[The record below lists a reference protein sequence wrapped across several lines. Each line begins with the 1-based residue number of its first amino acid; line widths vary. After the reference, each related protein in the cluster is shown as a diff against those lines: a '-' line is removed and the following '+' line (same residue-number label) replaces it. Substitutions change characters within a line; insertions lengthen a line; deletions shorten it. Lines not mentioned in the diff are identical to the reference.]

1 MDRGVVIGMIQILL
15 VDDHP
20 SVMEGTRM
28 ILEQEGD
35 MKVTLA
41 NSANEVLEMVSS
53 HSFDVMLFDLHI
65 ADVNGI
71 DLAKQVLIMNADAT
85 ILIYTGYEFT
95 NKFNLM
101 IESGIFGFISKTTNR
116 EQLITAVRCALRGEV
131 ILPRTLVKQ
140 LRKVPPKGLE
150 INDEQ
155 ATSMISKR
163 EHEMLT
169 EIAKGKSNKEIA
181 EIVLMSQRS
190 LEYSLTNLFQKLNV
204 KSRIEAA
211 IKAKR
216 LGILKESDF
225 TNSL

>member
-1 MDRGVVIGMIQILL
+1 MIEILL

-35 MKVTLA
+35 IKVTLA
-41 NSANEVLEMVSS
+41 NSAHEVLEMVSS
-53 HSFDVMLFDLHI
+53 RYFDVMLFDLHI

-71 DLAKQVLIMNADAT
+71 DLAKQVLTLNADAI
-85 ILIYTGYEFT
+85 ILIYIGYEFN

-155 ATSMISKR
+155 VVSMISKR

>member
-1 MDRGVVIGMIQILL
+1 MIQILL

-41 NSANEVLEMVSS
+41 ISAHEVLEMVSS

-71 DLAKQVLIMNADAT
+71 DLAKQVLTMNADAI
-85 ILIYTGYEFT
+85 ILIYTGYELT

-155 ATSMISKR
+155 AVSKISKR

-216 LGILKESDF
+216 LGILKDSDF

>member
-1 MDRGVVIGMIQILL
+1 MIQILL

-41 NSANEVLEMVSS
+41 YSADEVLEMVSS

-71 DLAKQVLIMNADAT
+71 DLAKQVLTMNVDEI

-155 ATSMISKR
+155 AASMISKR

-211 IKAKR
+211 VKAKR

>member
-1 MDRGVVIGMIQILL
+1 MDRGVVIGMIEILL

-35 MKVTLA
+35 IKVTLA
-41 NSANEVLEMVSS
+41 NSAHEVLEMVSS

-71 DLAKQVLIMNADAT
+71 DLAKQVLTLNADAI
-85 ILIYTGYEFT
+85 ILIYTGYEFN

-155 ATSMISKR
+155 VVSMISKR

>member
-1 MDRGVVIGMIQILL
+1 MIQILL

-35 MKVTLA
+35 IQVSLA
-41 NSANEVLEMVSS
+41 HSADKVLEMVAM
-53 HSFDVMLFDLHI
+53 HHFDVMLFDLHI

-71 DLAKQVLIMNADAT
+71 DLAKQVLTMKSDAI

-101 IESGIFGFISKTTNR
+101 IESGVFGFISKTTNR
-116 EQLITAVRCALRGEV
+116 EQLVTAIRCALRGEV
-131 ILPRTLVKQ
+131 ILPHALVKQ
-140 LRKVPPKGLE
+140 LRKVPYKELE

-155 ATSMISKR
+155 STSMISKR

-169 EIAKGKSNKEIA
+169 EIAKGKGNKEIA
-181 EIVLMSQRS
+181 EIVHMSQRS
-190 LEYSLTNLFQKLNV
+190 LEYSLTNLFQKLHV
-204 KSRIEAA
+204 KSRIEAV

-216 LGILKESDF
+216 LGILKES
-225 TNSL
+225 

>member
-1 MDRGVVIGMIQILL
+1 MIQILL

-20 SVMEGTRM
+20 SVMEGTKM

-41 NSANEVLEMVSS
+41 NSADEVLEMVSS

-71 DLAKQVLIMNADAT
+71 DLAKQVLTMNADA
-85 ILIYTGYEFT
+85 IIIIYTGYEFT

-155 ATSMISKR
+155 AVSMISKR

-225 TNSL
+225 TNSFHYENT